1 MLVDSLTKLQ
11 PHFITPWLFQSWNLS
26 YNVAVESDRVKDKY
40 FYIARGINL
49 LADGERRNRNNPD
62 MRHAIGFYNEHKIGM
77 SDESD
82 IERSLYQMSCIDPKE
97 RDPKR
102 LREVDDKGNLIVNPA
117 KFEEFCRR
125 YPFLVRRLRETLRV
139 ETPSEIVDFLAD
151 NQNIPSRFED
161 SAAYL
166 ENSDPT
172 TPLKP
177 ESQRFPVL
185 VPTTFSIPDRADP
198 STIDFDNYM
207 VSRDWMTYA
216 QEPLPPPE
224 PPMSALMPNY
234 DRTKYRMPKF
244 TAIIFRQS
252 PARAQ
257 TYVAEFCKKKAGS
270 TRKAGR

>member
-1 MLVDSLTKLQ
+1 M
-11 PHFITPWLFQSWNLS
+11 
-26 YNVAVESDRVKDKY
+26 
-40 FYIARGINL
+40 
-49 LADGERRNRNNPD
+49 
-62 MRHAIGFYNEHKIGM
+62 
-77 SDESD
+77 
-82 IERSLYQMSCIDPKE
+82 
-97 RDPKR
+97 
-102 LREVDDKGNLIVNPA
+102 
-117 KFEEFCRR
+117 
-125 YPFLVRRLRETLRV
+125 

-151 NQNIPSRFED
+151 NQNIPSRYED
-161 SAAYL
+161 SVAYL

-177 ESQRFPVL
+177 ETQRFPVL

-198 STIDFDNYM
+198 STMDFDNYM

-257 TYVAEFCKKKAGS
+257 TYVAEFLQKEGWFDQEGWKITGDWFPDDKFSNGKEAVVGDGVKWSSAPGARRTTCGRPTAMPTASTFHPKLSKAWRTPRRPFARRTG
-270 TRKAGR
+270 